1 MIHDNMI
8 LILGATPQLTI
19 QLIMDVAQVKHR
31 NISVDVNKRNK

>member
-8 LILGATPQLTI
+8 LILGATPQLTN